1 MARKGLGRA
10 YKIGGLPPLAPK
22 ASASELPRFWY
33 GGVPTPPLT
42 QEPTGL
48 FVLPLLPP
56 PGRLELRHASG
67 VCPGWGGGGGGIW
80 GGLPARG
87 LSPLTHPLGG
97 LPVVHVT
104 GWLGVCPMAVC
115 SLPLPLPSPGG
126 GGVSDVAFSDG
137 DTFVTP
143 PTHTKYF
150 KKI

>member
-1 MARKGLGRA
+1 MQLHITRPLLASAAFNPVKEVCLAAGGFGKEGLGRA

-67 VCPGWGGGGGGIW
+67 VCPGWGGRKG
-80 GGLPARG
+80 
-87 LSPLTHPLGG
+87 
-97 LPVVHVT
+97 VV
-104 GWLGVCPMAVC
+104 
-115 SLPLPLPSPGG
+115 
-126 GGVSDVAFSDG
+126 
-137 DTFVTP
+137 
-143 PTHTKYF
+143 
-150 KKI
+150 